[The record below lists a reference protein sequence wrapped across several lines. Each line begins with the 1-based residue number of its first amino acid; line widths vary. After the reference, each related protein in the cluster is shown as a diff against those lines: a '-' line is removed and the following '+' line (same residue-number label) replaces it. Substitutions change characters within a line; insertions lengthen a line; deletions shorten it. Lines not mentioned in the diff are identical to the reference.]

1 MPPKYTPADLGR
13 YAAKQQN
20 RAKEF
25 LNKYRNDPA
34 AIARRFKAIARGEG
48 LQSIIKYNLF
58 LSELNRVAG
67 VNNIL
72 ADLYNNANR
81 GRGNNGIFW
90 NTREWTMV
98 NGPRR
103 VYNLSA
109 LNKYKS
115 FKAKAKAPKAPK
127 APKVNTGN
135 LVAMMN
141 ALVVASPS
149 RAPNNLVSL
158 KLQAKKMKIRVTN
171 NVNGKRVPK
180 SANKLRT
187 QIQNA
192 LARKR

>member
-115 FKAKAKAPKAPK
+115 SKAAPKAPK
-127 APKVNTGN
+127 APK
-135 LVAMMN
+135 A
-141 ALVVASPS
+141 
-149 RAPNNLVSL
+149 APNNLTKNL
-158 KLQAKKMKIRVTN
+158 KLQAKRLKIRVTN
-171 NVNGKRVPK
+171 SVNGKRVPK
-180 SANKLRT
+180 SVNKLRT

-192 LARKR
+192 LARRRIKK